1 MSHQVIITFDLDGNK
16 VQENAEKEAGRQIAK
31 QVMSEICEGSWQ
43 GSINAKYL
51 AREFLR
57 QEVVAVLKDCKDEII
72 NEAIKDV
79 FASVTKSKA
88 VRDKLEKVVRHDTDE
103 LG

>member
-1 MSHQVIITFDLDGNK
+1 MSSHQVIITFDLDSNK

-79 FASVTKSKA
+79 FATITKSKA
-88 VRDKLEKVVRHDTDE
+88 VREKIEKGLRDE
-103 LG
+103 N

>member
-1 MSHQVIITFDLDGNK
+1 MSHQVIITFDLDSNK

-43 GSINAKYL
+43 GSINAKYI

-88 VRDKLEKVVRHDTDE
+88 VREKIEKGLKDE
-103 LG
+103 N

>member
-1 MSHQVIITFDLDGNK
+1 MSHQVIITFDLDSNK

-88 VRDKLEKVVRHDTDE
+88 VREKIEKGLKDE
-103 LG
+103 DQR

>member
-1 MSHQVIITFDLDGNK
+1 MSHQVIITFDLDSTK

-31 QVMSEICEGSWQ
+31 QVMSEICEGSWS
-43 GSINAKYL
+43 GSINAKNL

-57 QEVVAVLKDCKDEII
+57 QEVVAVLKDHKNEII

-79 FASVTKSKA
+79 FTSVTKSK
-88 VRDKLEKVVRHDTDE
+88 VVREKIEKGLKDE
-103 LG
+103 N